1 MARTTNTKT
10 VNAVVKTATLK
21 EGTVEEKD
29 TKDLENVNTKE
40 TVQPKQMTRKFEADE
55 LIEVQSVTQG
65 ELLLPGKKSGILYR
79 WSNYGDITE
88 VEYQDLYTLKSSRS
102 DYIYKPMFQI
112 LNDELLEDGRWKDVK
127 KLYEQMISAGDI
139 YEIMKLPNAQ
149 FKQVLMTAPKG
160 IQDAIKIEVASRI
173 ENDTM
178 DSISKIKTVDEIC
191 GTDLFSILK

>member
-21 EGTVEEKD
+21 KDTVEEKD
-29 TKDLENVNTKE
+29 TENVNTKE
-40 TVQPKQMTRKFEADE
+40 TVQPKQTVKKFEADE
-55 LIEVQSVTQG
+55 LVEVQSVTQG

-127 KLYEQMISAGDI
+127 ELYERMVSAGDI

>member
-40 TVQPKQMTRKFEADE
+40 TVQPKQTIRKFEADE

-149 FKQVLMTAPKG
+149 FKQTLMNAPKG
-160 IQDAIKIEVASRI
+160 LQDAIKIEVASRI

>member
-21 EGTVEEKD
+21 KDTVEEKD
-29 TKDLENVNTKE
+29 TKDTENVNTKE
-40 TVQPKQMTRKFEADE
+40 TVQPKQTVKKFEADE
-55 LIEVQSVTQG
+55 LVEVQSVTQG

-127 KLYEQMISAGDI
+127 ELYERMVSAGDI

>member
-21 EGTVEEKD
+21 KDTVEEKD
-29 TKDLENVNTKE
+29 TKDTENVNTKE
-40 TVQPKQMTRKFEADE
+40 TVQPKQMARKFEADE

-127 KLYEQMISAGDI
+127 KLYERMISAGDI

>member
-40 TVQPKQMTRKFEADE
+40 TVQPKQTIRKFEADE

-160 IQDAIKIEVASRI
+160 IQDAIKIEVANRI

>member
-40 TVQPKQMTRKFEADE
+40 TVQPIQMTRKFEADE

>member
-10 VNAVVKTATLK
+10 ANAVVKTATLK
-21 EGTVEEKD
+21 KEAVEKEEIVLENAD
-29 TKDLENVNTKE
+29 TKEN
-40 TVQPKQMTRKFEADE
+40 VQPKQTSRKFEADE

-112 LNDELLEDGRWKDVK
+112 LNDELLEDGRWKDIK
-127 KLYEQMISAGDI
+127 ELYEKMVSAGDI

>member
-21 EGTVEEKD
+21 KDTVEEKD
-29 TKDLENVNTKE
+29 TKDTENVNTKE
-40 TVQPKQMTRKFEADE
+40 TVQPKQTVKKFEADE

-127 KLYEQMISAGDI
+127 KLYERMISAGDI

>member
-10 VNAVVKTATLK
+10 VNAVVKTTTLK

-40 TVQPKQMTRKFEADE
+40 TVQPKQTIRKFEADE

>member
-40 TVQPKQMTRKFEADE
+40 TVQPKQTIRKFEADE

>member
-29 TKDLENVNTKE
+29 TKDLENINTKE
-40 TVQPKQMTRKFEADE
+40 TVQPKQTIRKFEADE

>member
-21 EGTVEEKD
+21 KDTVEEKD
-29 TKDLENVNTKE
+29 TKDTENVNTKE
-40 TVQPKQMTRKFEADE
+40 TVQPKQIARKFEADE

-127 KLYEQMISAGDI
+127 KLYERMISAGDI